1 MNPKLKPAALLSAF
15 EKLTRREKLMV
26 GLGLVALPAY
36 LLHLLWLGPVLSRKS
51 ALETQLVQAQ
61 AETARL
67 AAQTSAMEGEA
78 LRQEGAK
85 KGRVEALKRDM
96 AVQERRFQEI
106 EARMVPAGK
115 MSDLLQ
121 SLLRKRPGLQLLSL
135 STLPPVPAHGA
146 LPTPVSASAAV
157 PAQPAKPSLPAAA
170 AVPGGKLPATPGD
183 GMFLHGVE
191 LKVEGNYGDLLAW
204 LSDLENMPQKMLWV
218 GLNLKVQEYPRSTLV
233 LKLQTLSRETTWL
246 QL

>member
-26 GLGLVALPAY
+26 GFGIVALPAY
-36 LLHLLWLGPVLSRKS
+36 LLHLLWLGPVLSRKT

-67 AAQTSAMEGEA
+67 TAQTSAMEGEA

-96 AVQERRFQEI
+96 ALQERRFQEI

-121 SLLRKRPGLQLLSL
+121 SLLRKRPGLQLMSL
-135 STLPPVPAHGA
+135 SSLPPEPAHGA
-146 LPTPVSASAAV
+146 LPTPAAAALPNGV
-157 PAQPAKPSLPAAA
+157 NRPAAA
-170 AVPGGKLPATPGD
+170 PTPAAKVQPTAGGE
-183 GMFLHGVE
+183 MFLHGVE
-191 LKVEGNYGDLLAW
+191 LKVEGSYGDLLAW
-204 LSDLENMPQKMLWV
+204 LSDLEHMPQKMLWV

-233 LKLQTLSRETTWL
+233 LKLQTLSREKTWL

>member
-1 MNPKLKPAALLSAF
+1 MTLKLKPAALLSAF
-15 EKLTRREKLMV
+15 EKLSRREKLMV
-26 GLGLVALPAY
+26 GFGVVALPAY
-36 LLHLLWLGPVLSRKS
+36 LLHLLWLGPVLSRKN
-51 ALETQLVQAQ
+51 ALENQVAQAQ

-67 AAQTSAMEGEA
+67 TAQTSAMEGEA

-85 KGRVEALKRDM
+85 KGRVEALNRDM

-106 EARMVPAGK
+106 EARMVPAQR

-135 STLPPVPAHGA
+135 ATLPPEPAHGA
-146 LPTPVSASAAV
+146 APIQAPIPTPTALPNGVSLPTAV
-157 PAQPAKPSLPAAA
+157 PVAKALPTA
-170 AVPGGKLPATPGD
+170 GGE
-183 GMFLHGVE
+183 MFLHGVE

-204 LSDLENMPQKMLWV
+204 LSDLEHMPQKMLWA
-218 GLNLKVQEYPRSTLV
+218 GLDLKVQEYPRSTLV
-233 LKLQTLSRETTWL
+233 LKLQTLSREKTWL